1 MNENKKISIALFT
14 DTICDANGVSRF
26 LQDMAKEANK
36 KDIQFNII
44 SSTVKIYCDP
54 LPNVHIFKPTLKM
67 KMPFYKELDLVW
79 PPVFKMAKKLKE
91 FDPDVI
97 HISTPGFI
105 GFVGLMIAIRYKKPV
120 IGTYHTDFPMYL
132 YKNTKSKLVKGIT
145 SFFMRLFYIKFK
157 ALATRSR
164 EYIDNIYQDIK
175 FKKENIYF
183 LQPGTNI
190 ESFDPKYYDM
200 EIWEHYGL
208 DKSFK
213 KFLYV
218 GRATKEKNLDVLF
231 EKWKEFYNKSTLKHS
246 YLIVVGNGDLEK
258 HKEELKEY
266 NVVFLGHK
274 QKEELSAI
282 YASSDIFVFPSTTDT
297 LGQVIL
303 EAMASATP
311 VIVTDE
317 GGPCGI
323 VDGSEKEVGF
333 IKNTHDRQK
342 WIDRFI
348 EIENGEIDTNLMG
361 KNAYEYAQNFSIANT
376 FDSFYE
382 IHKITLE
389 KLKNKE

>member
-1 MNENKKISIALFT
+1 MNKTTDLKIALFT

-36 KDIQFNII
+36 KDVEFTIL
-44 SSTVKIYCDP
+44 SSTVKTYCDE

-79 PPVFKMAKKLKE
+79 PPIFKMAKKLKE
-91 FDPDVI
+91 LDPDVV
-97 HISTPGFI
+97 HVSTPGFI
-105 GFVGLMIAIRYKKPV
+105 GLIGLLIAMRYKKPV

-132 YKNTKSKLVKGIT
+132 YKNTNSKLVKNIT

-164 EYIDNIYQDIK
+164 EYIDNIYEDIK
-175 FKKENIYF
+175 FSKEDIYF

-190 ESFDPKYYDM
+190 ESFDPKYKKI
-200 EIWEHYGL
+200 EIWEDYGL
-208 DKSFK
+208 EKEFK

-231 EKWKEFYNKSTLKHS
+231 DQWKEFYNKSELKQS
-246 YLIVVGNGDLEK
+246 YLVIVGNGELEK
-258 HKEELKEY
+258 HKEELKKY

-274 QKEELSAI
+274 QKEELSTI

-297 LGQVIL
+297 LGQVVL

-311 VIVTDE
+311 VMVTDE

-323 VDGSEKEVGF
+323 VDGSENEVGF
-333 IKNTHDRQK
+333 IQNTDDKDK
-342 WIDRFI
+342 WIDRFC
-348 EIENGEIDTNLMG
+348 EIENGTIDTEFMG
-361 KNAYEYAQNFSIANT
+361 SNAYKYAQNFSIANT

-382 IHKITLE
+382 IHKLTYQQ
-389 KLKNKE
+389 LKKN

>member
-1 MNENKKISIALFT
+1 MNEKTDLKIALFT

-36 KDIQFNII
+36 KDIKFNIL
-44 SSTVKIYCDP
+44 SSTVKTYCDE
-54 LPNVHIFKPTLKM
+54 LPNVHIFKPFFRM
-67 KMPFYKELDLVW
+67 FMPFYKELDLVI
-79 PPVFKMAKKLKE
+79 PPVFKMAKKFKE
-91 FDPDVI
+91 IDPDIV

-105 GFVGLMIAIRYKKPV
+105 GLVGLCIALRYKKPIV
-120 IGTYHTDFPMYL
+120 GTYHTDFPMYL
-132 YKNTKSKLVKGIT
+132 YKNTNSKLVKNIT

-164 EYIDNIYQDIK
+164 EYIDIIYKDIK

-190 ESFDPKYYDM
+190 ESFDPKYCDID
-200 EIWEHYGL
+200 IWEHYSL
-208 DKSFK
+208 DKHFK

-231 EKWKEFYNKSTLKHS
+231 EKWKEFYNKSELKQS
-246 YLIVVGNGDLEK
+246 YLIIVGNGDLEK
-258 HKEELKEY
+258 HKEELENY

-303 EAMASATP
+303 EALASATP

-323 VDGSEKEVGF
+323 VSGSEMEVGF
-333 IKNTHDRQK
+333 IKNSKEKEK
-342 WIDRFI
+342 WINRFI
-348 EIENGEIDTNLMG
+348 QIENGEIDTELMG
-361 KNAYEYAQNFSIANT
+361 EHAYQYAQNFSIANT
-376 FDSFYE
+376 FESFYQ
-382 IHKITLE
+382 IHKTTFN
-389 KLKNKE
+389 KLKKD

>member
-1 MNENKKISIALFT
+1 MDKINNTKIALFT

-36 KDIQFNII
+36 KDIEFNIL
-44 SSTVKIYCDP
+44 SSTVKSYCDD
-54 LPNVHIFKPTLKM
+54 LDNVHIFKPRFKM
-67 KMPFYKELDLVW
+67 LMPFYKELDLVW

-91 FDPDVI
+91 LDPDIV
-97 HISTPGFI
+97 HVSTPGFI
-105 GFVGLMIAIRYKKPV
+105 GLVGLLIALRHKKPV

-132 YKNTKSKLVKGIT
+132 YKNTNSTVVKSIT

-164 EYIDNIYQDIK
+164 EYIENIHSDIK

-190 ESFDPKYYDM
+190 ESFDSKYCN
-200 EIWEHYGL
+200 ENLWEHYGL
-208 DKSFK
+208 NKGYK

-218 GRATKEKNLDVLF
+218 GRATKEKNLDLLF
-231 EKWKEFYNKSTLKHS
+231 EKWKEFYNRSEQKSS
-246 YLIVVGNGDLEK
+246 YLIIVGSGDLEK
-258 HKEELKEY
+258 HKDELKSY

-274 QKEELSAI
+274 QKEELSSI

-297 LGQVIL
+297 LGQVVL
-303 EAMASATP
+303 EAMASSTP

-323 VDGSEKEVGF
+323 IQGSDDEVGF
-333 IKNTHDRQK
+333 IIPSTQK
-342 WIDRFI
+342 EQWIEKFI
-348 EIENGEIDTNLMG
+348 KIEKEDIDTKIMGESAYKYAQHFSIEN
-361 KNAYEYAQNFSIANT
+361 T
-376 FDSFYE
+376 FESFYD
-382 IHKITLE
+382 IHKTVLQ
-389 KLKNKE
+389 N

>member
-1 MNENKKISIALFT
+1 MDNKRDNIKIVLFT

-36 KDIQFNII
+36 KNIHFNIL
-44 SSTVKIYCDP
+44 SSTVKTYCDP
-54 LPNVHIFKPTLKM
+54 LDNVHIFKPTFKM
-67 KMPFYKELDLVW
+67 LMPFYKELDLVW
-79 PPVFKMAKKLKE
+79 PPIFQMAKKFKE
-91 FDPDVI
+91 LDPDVV

-105 GFVGLMIAIRYKKPV
+105 GLIGLLIAMRYKKPIV
-120 IGTYHTDFPMYL
+120 GTYHTDFPMYL
-132 YKNTKSKLVKGIT
+132 YKNTNSKIVKGVV

-164 EYIDNIYQDIK
+164 EYIENIHNDIK
-175 FKKENIYF
+175 FKKENIHF

-190 ESFDPKYYDM
+190 ESFDPKYYD
-200 EIWEHYGL
+200 ENLWEKYGL
-208 DKSFK
+208 NSNYK

-231 EKWKEFYNKSTLKHS
+231 EKWKEFYNKSDQKSS
-246 YLIVVGNGDLEK
+246 YLVIVGNGDLEK
-258 HKEELKEY
+258 YKDDLKGY

-274 QKEELSAI
+274 QKEELSTI

-297 LGQVIL
+297 LGQVVL

-323 VDGSEKEVGF
+323 VNGSDENVGFVIPSSEKGQW
-333 IKNTHDRQK
+333 IQK
-342 WIDRFI
+342 FM
-348 EIENGEIDTNLMG
+348 EIEKEEIDTKLMG
-361 KNAYEYAQNFSIANT
+361 ENAHKYAQNFSISNT
-376 FDSFYE
+376 FDSFYD
-382 IHKITLE
+382 IHKKI
-389 KLKNKE
+389 N

>member
-1 MNENKKISIALFT
+1 MDKMTDIKIALFT

-36 KDIQFNII
+36 KNIEFNIL
-44 SSTVKIYCDP
+44 SSTVKTYCDP
-54 LPNVHIFKPTLKM
+54 LPNVYIFKPRFKM
-67 KMPFYKELDLVW
+67 KMPFYKELDLVF
-79 PPVFKMAKKLKE
+79 PPVLKMAKKLKE
-91 FDPDVI
+91 INPDIV

-105 GFVGLMIAIRYKKPV
+105 GFIGLLIAIWYKKPV
-120 IGTYHTDFPMYL
+120 VGTYHTDFPMYL
-132 YKNTKSKLVKGIT
+132 YKNTNSKLVKNIT

-164 EYIDNIYQDIK
+164 EYIDNIYEDIK

-190 ESFDPKYYDM
+190 ESFDVKYCNKD
-200 EIWEHYGL
+200 IWENYGL
-208 DKSFK
+208 KKEFK

-218 GRATKEKNLDVLF
+218 GRATKEKNLDILF
-231 EKWKEFYNKSTLKHS
+231 ERWKEFYNTSTLKNS
-246 YLIVVGNGDLEK
+246 YLIIVGNGELEK
-258 HKEELKEY
+258 YKDELGLY

-274 QKEELSAI
+274 QKKELATI

-303 EAMASATP
+303 EALASGTP

-323 VDGSEKEVGF
+323 VHRSKKKVGF
-333 IKNTHDRQK
+333 IKNTHDKQN
-342 WIDRFI
+342 WVNLFL
-348 EIENGEIDTNLMG
+348 EIESEMIDIELMAI
-361 KNAYEYAQNFSIANT
+361 NSYEYAQNFSIANT
-376 FDSFYE
+376 FESFYK
-382 IHKITLE
+382 IHKATLE
-389 KLKNKE
+389 NIK

>member
-1 MNENKKISIALFT
+1 MNNTDDISIALFT

-36 KDIQFNII
+36 KDVKLHIL
-44 SSTVKIYCDP
+44 SSTVKTYCDP
-54 LPNVHIFKPTLKM
+54 LPNVYIFKPILKI

-79 PPVFKMAKKLKE
+79 PPIFKMVKKFKE
-91 FDPDVI
+91 LNPDVV
-97 HISTPGFI
+97 HISTPGLI
-105 GFVGLMIAIRYKKPV
+105 GVVGLLIAIRYKKPV

-132 YKNTKSKLVKGIT
+132 YKNTNSKLVKKIT

-157 ALATRSR
+157 AIATRSC
-164 EYIDNIYQDIK
+164 EYIENIRNDIK

-190 ESFDPKYYDM
+190 ESFDPKYCNM
-200 EIWEHYGL
+200 NIWKHYGL
-208 DKSFK
+208 DTNFK

-231 EKWKEFYNKSTLKHS
+231 EQWKEFYTKSGLKQS
-246 YLIVVGNGDLEK
+246 YLIIVGNGELEK
-258 HKEELKEY
+258 YKDELTKF

-274 QKEELSAI
+274 QKEELSTI

-303 EAMASATP
+303 ESMASATP

-323 VDGSEKEVGF
+323 VSRSKEDVGF
-333 IKNTHDRQK
+333 IQSSSNKQK
-342 WIDRFI
+342 WISKFC
-348 EIENGEIDTNLMG
+348 EIENGIIDTNRMG
-361 KNAYEYAQNFSIANT
+361 KNAYKYAQNYSIAKT
-376 FDSFYE
+376 FDSFYK
-382 IHKITLE
+382 IHKSTFE
-389 KLKNKE
+389 KLKKD